1 MLRRS
6 IPWITV
12 VLIAMGLWFAF
23 SNRSRQTEST
33 AEKDSRI
40 IPAGKPRLRQDPIS
54 SGPPG
59 TGLQD
64 HQITTA
70 IEACLAGFS
79 QSNGP
84 EESSAHLE
92 ALRSAIRSAPDPQ
105 AAASAIADFLKS
117 GKDAPSSLPFSIGP
131 QGVMNTSPSLRT
143 ALLDLLP
150 SLDPTLALEVARS
163 VMDHT
168 DSADE
173 YALGLRN
180 LAWNDLNGDLKEEL
194 GIRFDQLLQSKDW
207 MAKPSAGFLE
217 SFDAAVELSDEPHF
231 SSMFQIGREALAGNN
246 PPIARAAMMAL
257 DRMILR
263 NPSLLVNAYERES
276 GLSGLPPEQRASL
289 LSRLDIT
296 EPSQRETFVRYLN
309 ATVHGSNELDDFSS
323 LFPNGNYLHGHWLI
337 TTAESTHTIESRLAE
352 DRKVLAE
359 LDRIAP
365 EMQSNETI
373 LRIRE
378 RLTKLVDLD

>member
-1 MLRRS
+1 MTMLRRS

-12 VLIAMGLWFAF
+12 ALIAMGLWFAF

-40 IPAGKPRLRQDPIS
+40 IPVRKPRLRQDPIS
-54 SGPPG
+54 NGPPG

-150 SLDPTLALEVARS
+150 SLDPTLALEVARA

-231 SSMFQIGREALAGNN
+231 SSMFQIGREALAGNVTN
-246 PPIARAAMMAL
+246 
-257 DRMILR
+257 
-263 NPSLLVNAYERES
+263 
-276 GLSGLPPEQRASL
+276 GGGQRGF
-289 LSRLDIT
+289 I
-296 EPSQRETFVRYLN
+296 V
-309 ATVHGSNELDDFSS
+309 
-323 LFPNGNYLHGHWLI
+323 
-337 TTAESTHTIESRLAE
+337 
-352 DRKVLAE
+352 
-359 LDRIAP
+359 
-365 EMQSNETI
+365 
-373 LRIRE
+373 
-378 RLTKLVDLD
+378 